1 MWLQRR
7 VQGGSGGRWDGKVS
21 WGQSRKG
28 LERHSEE
35 PVLDSVPRESDLTG

>member
-1 MWLQRR
+1 MWPQPR
-7 VQGGSGGRWDGKVS
+7 VHEGSGGRWDGKVS

-35 PVLDSVPRESDLTG
+35 PVLDSVPRGSELTG